1 MQQHE
6 KTRNAFPKAVICFQ
20 PLTQQS
26 VTKRT
31 MPARQIAKFQPL
43 TQQSVTKRAMS
54 ALRNGR
60 CPRYKTGNARVTE
73 SAYDVFRLSF
83 FPGCRRISSLA
94 FRGICAKPHIY
105 VKKICRPFHGR
116 NFLKKN
122 PIGDCYKIY
131 SENSSNGLPVARSIQ
146 ANFPPCKST
155 NEWGEFSLGSDTEP
169 QFK

>member
-1 MQQHE
+1 MP
-6 KTRNAFPKAVICFQ
+6 PKAVICFQ
-20 PLTQQS
+20 TLTQQS

-31 MPARQIAKFQPL
+31 MPARQIAKFQTL
-43 TQQSVTKRAMS
+43 TPQSVTKRVK
-54 ALRNGR
+54 
-60 CPRYKTGNARVTE
+60 PVTE

-94 FRGICAKPHIY
+94 FSGICVKPHIY

-122 PIGDCYKIY
+122 PIGERYKIY